1 MTATFPPRVASAIL
15 ALAIAGTSAS
25 AQPATENA
33 ETLFE
38 DGRRLMIDG
47 DVAQACARFEAS
59 QQLDPKIVTLL
70 NLGECRERN
79 HQLATA
85 WRTFEDARLQANAAG
100 DDERAH
106 IAATHAGRLEPRL
119 SHLTITVT
127 PGRQTAG
134 LAISWTT
141 GPVDAASW
149 NRAIPIDGGRY
160 TITAR
165 APGRAPW
172 SREVQVEN
180 ANDAVTIDI
189 PLLEPVVATP
199 GPAAIDRPSR
209 VAPVALGG
217 SALVLAGIAIG
228 FEVSARGVYD
238 DEAPSKQSDPSTTQE
253 KLNMLVNQATRR
265 RYIAEGLGV
274 AAAGCAGLAVY
285 LLVRPRSDHERPAVA
300 PLASPGVAGLAL
312 LGRW

>member
-15 ALAIAGTSAS
+15 AIAIAGTAAT
-25 AQPATENA
+25 AQPATEQA

-59 QQLDPKIVTLL
+59 QQLDPRIVTLL

-85 WRTFEDARLQANAAG
+85 WRTFEDAGRQASAAG
-100 DDERAH
+100 DDDSARV
-106 IAATHAGRLEPRL
+106 AATHASRLEPRL
-119 SHLTITVT
+119 SRLTVAVA
-127 PGRQTAG
+127 PDRQIAG

-141 GPVDAASW
+141 GQVDAASW
-149 NRAIPIDGGRY
+149 NQAIPIDGGRY

-172 SREVQVEN
+172 SKDVQVAN
-180 ANDAVTIDI
+180 ANDAVTVDV
-189 PLLEPVVATP
+189 PLLEPVVAAP

-209 VAPVALGG
+209 VAPIALGG
-217 SALVLAGIAIG
+217 SALVLGGIAIG
-228 FEVSARGVYD
+228 FEVWARSIYAD
-238 DEAPSKQSDPSTTQE
+238 AKKEQILPTTQDH
-253 KLNMLVNQATRR
+253 LDVLVNHANHR
-265 RYIAEGLGV
+265 RYIAEGIGV
-274 AAAGCAGLAVY
+274 AAAGCAGLAAY
-285 LLVRPRSDHERPAVA
+285 LLVRPHGDHEKPAVA
-300 PLASPGVAGLAL
+300 PLASSSMAGLAL

>member
-1 MTATFPPRVASAIL
+1 MTATFPRVASAIL
-15 ALAIAGTSAS
+15 AIAIAGTAAS
-25 AQPATENA
+25 AQPATDKAN
-33 ETLFE
+33 TLFE
-38 DGRRLMIDG
+38 DGRRRMADG
-47 DVAQACARFEAS
+47 DFAQACARFEAS
-59 QQLDPKIVTLL
+59 QQLAPAITTLI

-85 WRTFEDARLQANAAG
+85 WRTFEDARRQASAAG
-100 DDERAH
+100 DDEHAH

-119 SHLTITVT
+119 SHLTIAVA
-127 PGRQTAG
+127 PDRQTAG
-134 LAISWTT
+134 LAISLTT

-165 APGRAPW
+165 APGTAPW
-172 SREVQVEN
+172 SQEVQIAN
-180 ANDAVTIDI
+180 ANDAVSVDI
-189 PLLEPVVATP
+189 PRLEPVVAAP

-209 VAPVALGG
+209 VAPIGLGV

-228 FEVSARGVYD
+228 FEVWARDVYD
-238 DEAPSKQSDPSTTQE
+238 DAHAKSFLPSTNQHD
-253 KLNMLVNQATRR
+253 LDVLVNRATHR

-285 LLVRPRSDHERPAVA
+285 LLVRPRSDHAEPVVT
-300 PLASPGVAGLAL
+300 PLASSGMAGLAL